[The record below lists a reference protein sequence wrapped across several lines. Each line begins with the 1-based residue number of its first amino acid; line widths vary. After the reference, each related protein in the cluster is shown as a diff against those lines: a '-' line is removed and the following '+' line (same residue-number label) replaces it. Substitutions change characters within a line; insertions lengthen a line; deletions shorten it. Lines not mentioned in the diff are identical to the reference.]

1 MNLVYD
7 RIELLLNT
15 HSDNSES
22 QEIES
27 TIHSVAEDIKE
38 ESEPVI
44 VVEEMIGL

>member
-22 QEIES
+22 HEIES
-27 TIHSVAEDIKE
+27 TIISVVEDFKE
-38 ESEPVI
+38 ETDPI
-44 VVEEMIGL
+44 VDEKILP